1 MAIIGVSGKIGSGKD
16 LTGMIIQ
23 YLIHKNKHNCGDW
36 NDFNEHYHSYYEDR
50 SNWKIKKFAYA
61 VKQVCSILTGIPI
74 DDFEKEE
81 VKNSVLGEEWTQYIV
96 DFYGN
101 SPKDY
106 ADQSST
112 IYGTEEDM
120 LFNSENDMHSTRI
133 KKLTIRDLL
142 QRVGTD
148 AIRNV
153 IHPDAWVNALFSQYK
168 QTASEETVI
177 SKLSDG
183 NNDDFR
189 IGKFPSYP
197 NWIITDVRFPNEYES
212 IKQRDGIII
221 RVNRKDKLY
230 IGQGFKFINSDILNR
245 IIDISGDTITYA
257 AFDSVGVGIF
267 NINEREIQPIYN
279 IGYKPH
285 PSETALDNHSFDY
298 TIDNNGT
305 IEELIEKVREILIK
319 EKVID

>member
-1 MAIIGVSGKIGSGKD
+1 MAIIGISGKLQSGKNTVASIINR
-16 LTGMIIQ
+16 LTD
-23 YLIHKNKHNCGDW
+23 NK
-36 NDFNEHYHSYYEDR
+36 YEEK
-50 SNWKIKKFAYA
+50 SFAQA

-74 DDFEKEE
+74 EDFEKEE

-106 ADQSST
+106 ANQSST
-112 IYGTEEDM
+112 IYGTEKDM

-212 IKQRDGIII
+212 IKQRKGIVI
-221 RVNRKDKLY
+221 RVNREYKWKDENGVNLISEQDEKE
-230 IGQGFKFINSDILNR
+230 FKKSDLGKCLIN
-245 IIDISGDTITYA
+245 
-257 AFDSVGVGIF
+257 
-267 NINEREIQPIYN
+267 
-279 IGYKPH
+279 PH

-305 IEELIEKVREILIK
+305 IEELIEKIYEILIK
-319 EKVID
+319 EKVI